1 MKLHRIGMG
10 AAALALAA
18 VLAGCVPMQSSAPQ
32 NSSSST
38 QSQNEEQQSST
49 QEETANN
56 PFSGLQTQQEE
67 TPKTVDLTVTADGK
81 TETVT
86 AEVYTGSGYTIAVPQ
101 DWVRDQNEPQWN
113 PYGNED
119 VELTVRFYTGR
130 KSAEVIE
137 LFQRDEDEY
146 TFESALQTSLS
157 NVETVTQLRGTKM
170 DDGQL
175 QEMVVYFLDTDQGCY
190 GLILE
195 CPSDQADSYG
205 GYLGAMANSFTLLT
219 ANR

>member
-1 MKLHRIGMG
+1 
-10 AAALALAA
+10 
-18 VLAGCVPMQSSAPQ
+18 MQ
-32 NSSSST
+32 
-38 QSQNEEQQSST
+38 
-49 QEETANN
+49 
-56 PFSGLQTQQEE
+56 
-67 TPKTVDLTVTADGK
+67 
-81 TETVT
+81 
-86 AEVYTGSGYTIAVPQ
+86 
-101 DWVRDQNEPQWN
+101 
-113 PYGNED
+113 
-119 VELTVRFYTGR
+119 
-130 KSAEVIE
+130 
-137 LFQRDEDEY
+137 
-146 TFESALQTSLS
+146 TFLS